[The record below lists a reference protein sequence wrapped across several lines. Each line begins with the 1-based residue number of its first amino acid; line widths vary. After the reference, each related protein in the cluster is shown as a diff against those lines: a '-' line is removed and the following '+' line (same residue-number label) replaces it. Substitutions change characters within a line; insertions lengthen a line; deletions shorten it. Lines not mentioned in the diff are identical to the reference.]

1 MIKRR
6 VSGGHREAA
15 GRPAQAGGSICRWD
29 RAIKIGVPAALALCL
44 ALSWRVGSW
53 EAYWQ
58 LFQTRT
64 YTASLTGIVAGYTSA
79 RCFCSR
85 G

>member
-1 MIKRR
+1 MITSILRARR
-6 VSGGHREAA
+6 QSRGYRPGEAETA
-15 GRPAQAGGSICRWD
+15 GCRWD
-29 RAIKIGVPAALALCL
+29 RAIKIGVPAALVLCL

-64 YTASLTGIVAGYTSA
+64 YTASLTGIVAG
-79 RCFCSR
+79 
-85 G
+85 